1 MKKKSLEQI
10 KNEWV
15 DTFNLAYYGS
25 DFGSKEEAEK
35 QGEPFYVGLHITFD
49 EMNYLVNEINLAE
62 NNARIYKIVELYNR
76 WYDQP
81 SMTANDL
88 FHYLKDLKKAGY
100 DLKTIKVNIREDRDS
115 DVSEARV
122 VEEDLFDENDNTTLT
137 SIVLIANPKED

>member
-1 MKKKSLEQI
+1 MKKIELL
-10 KNEWV
+10 KNKWV

-25 DFGSKEEAEK
+25 DFGSKEEAEE

-49 EMNYLVNEINLAE
+49 ELKYLINETNLAKNE
-62 NNARIYKIVELYNR
+62 ARIYKIVKLYNE

-88 FHYLKDLKKAGY
+88 YKYLKDLKKDGY

-122 VEEDLFDENDNTTLT
+122 VEEDLFDEDDNKTLT